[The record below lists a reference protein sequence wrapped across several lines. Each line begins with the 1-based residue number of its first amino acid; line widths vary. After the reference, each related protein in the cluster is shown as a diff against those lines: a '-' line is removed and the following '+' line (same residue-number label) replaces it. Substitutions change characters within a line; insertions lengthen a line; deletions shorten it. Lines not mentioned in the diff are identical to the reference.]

1 MGCNADSRLTNR
13 WSAAQGNTAYGYY
26 AVGDLLT
33 VTYGVSPN
41 LSYAYDALDRATNRV
56 DGLGTTSY
64 VFAFSRPGRENISP
78 SCGRRGTDGQV
89 GGTGLGGPACRAAGS
104 LGLESWDPAV
114 TLDREVEHQQHGV
127 PGAAW
132 P

>member
-41 LSYAYDALDRATNRV
+41 LSYAYDALDRATSRV
-56 DGLGTTSY
+56 DGLGTTSH
-64 VFAFSRPGRENISP
+64 VFAFRRRAWYGWGGWRHGSGRSGV
-78 SCGRRGTDGQV
+78 SGGR
-89 GGTGLGGPACRAAGS
+89 
-104 LGLESWDPAV
+104 
-114 TLDREVEHQQHGV
+114 
-127 PGAAW
+127 
-132 P
+132 